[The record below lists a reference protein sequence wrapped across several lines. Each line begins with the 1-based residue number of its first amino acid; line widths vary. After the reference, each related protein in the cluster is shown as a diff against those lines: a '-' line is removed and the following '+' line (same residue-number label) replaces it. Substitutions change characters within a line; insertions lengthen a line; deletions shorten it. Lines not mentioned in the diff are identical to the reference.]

1 MKVLFI
7 SFFFILLQC
16 ASIETYS
23 AKHQS
28 LSEQKDKIVI
38 LPCETSKD
46 YDKNFRNDCNL
57 VDSYV
62 RLSLD
67 KDNRFVPLIA
77 SDETFLGLYS
87 DYKEWIRGKF
97 GLTPTSLNKFMQD
110 KYKTQ
115 LVLLPIL
122 FSRPNDFSFKAESS
136 MSEKDS
142 GGGYKTKE
150 YKTSVHWTKGS
161 KLGIRYQIMNFN
173 SGEILRIQTIYTQ
186 EANFDKLQENFLALN
201 ETMMNKLLKD

>member
-67 KDNRFVPLIA
+67 KDNRFVP
-77 SDETFLGLYS
+77 
-87 DYKEWIRGKF
+87 
-97 GLTPTSLNKFMQD
+97 
-110 KYKTQ
+110 
-115 LVLLPIL
+115 
-122 FSRPNDFSFKAESS
+122 
-136 MSEKDS
+136 
-142 GGGYKTKE
+142 
-150 YKTSVHWTKGS
+150 
-161 KLGIRYQIMNFN
+161 
-173 SGEILRIQTIYTQ
+173 
-186 EANFDKLQENFLALN
+186 
-201 ETMMNKLLKD
+201 